1 MLCVHIAVRQRNRPV
16 EYSKL
21 FHRAGCQHRDT
32 KRYDCSCDL
41 NRAIVS
47 LHSPLTTPTN
57 SHTTSLHRIKIVLK
71 KKKRTGKRL
80 AQQLGKDE
88 GAVSRWCRNIR
99 QPNLETLFQVADLL
113 DVDVNELL
121 ESTRG

>member
-1 MLCVHIAVRQRNRPV
+1 MLCVHIAVSQRNRQI
-16 EYSKL
+16 YL
-21 FHRAGCQHRDT
+21 AGCQRRDT
-32 KRYDCSCDL
+32 KRYDCSIEVAG
-41 NRAIVS
+41 AIVS